1 MVKAKMHFVAKK
13 QKEKLYLRF
22 LLLQYLFNS
31 VLHVLHSLLLPD
43 IYTSTD
49 LHAIN

>member
-1 MVKAKMHFVAKK
+1 MVKVKMHFVAKK

-22 LLLQYLFNS
+22 LLLLLQYLFNS

-43 IYTSTD
+43 I
-49 LHAIN
+49 